1 MKGELSYRRPE
12 TMTVRDLKEEIR
24 VITRKINKAISD
36 TPYRSTALN
45 KEIKFLQTLRSG
57 KEQKY
62 DNLKFWFKGKKKAEL
77 IEEYKELVR
86 FSRFDRF
93 TKEAQE
99 KEERRSKKAYDK
111 FIHNRANLPGGKI
124 SYDEFMDL
132 RNFFGNVSKEL
143 IENFGYNEIMD
154 IYDEVS
160 DTDKNGRIDLVMEMH
175 RINSEFKDE
184 SPADKLII
192 LKERLGIDI

>member
-12 TMTVRDLKEEIR
+12 TMTVKDLKDEIR
-24 VITRKINKAISD
+24 ILTSKINQAIME
-36 TPYRSTALN
+36 TPEKSQALK
-45 KEIKFLQTLRSG
+45 KEISFLQTLRSG
-57 KEQKY
+57 KEQK
-62 DNLKFWFKGKKKAEL
+62 NEVLRFWFKGKKKAEL

-93 TKEAQE
+93 TKEAQD
-99 KEERRSKKAYDK
+99 KEERRSIKAYDK
-111 FIHNRANLPGGKI
+111 FMKNRANLPGAKI
-124 SYDEFMDL
+124 SYDEFMNL

-154 IYDEVS
+154 VYDEIS
-160 DTDKNGRIDLVMEMH
+160 DTGKGRTDLVMEMH
-175 RINSEFKDE
+175 RINIEFKDD

>member
-12 TMTVRDLKEEIR
+12 TMTVKDLKKEIR
-24 VITRKINKAISD
+24 VITSKINQAILETSD
-36 TPYRSTALN
+36 KSTALN

-62 DNLKFWFKGKKKAEL
+62 DTLRFWFKGKKKAEL

-93 TKEAQE
+93 TKEAQD

-111 FIHNRANLPGGKI
+111 FVHNRANLPGGKI

-132 RNFFGNVSKEL
+132 RNFFGNVSKDL
-143 IENFGYNEIMD
+143 IDNFGYNEIMD
-154 IYDEVS
+154 VYDEIS
-160 DTDKNGRIDLVMEMH
+160 DTDEKRVDLVMEMH
-175 RINSEFKDE
+175 RINSEFKNE

>member
-12 TMTVRDLKEEIR
+12 IMTVKDLKDEIR
-24 VITRKINKAISD
+24 ILTSKINQAIME
-36 TPYRSTALN
+36 TPEKSQALK
-45 KEIKFLQTLRSG
+45 KEISFLQTLRSG
-57 KEQKY
+57 KEQK
-62 DNLKFWFKGKKKAEL
+62 NEVLRFWFKGKKKAEL

-93 TKEAQE
+93 TSEAQK
-99 KEERRSKKAYDK
+99 KEEDRSRKAYDK
-111 FIHNRANLPGGKI
+111 FIYNRANLPGERI
-124 SYDEFMDL
+124 SYDEFMNL
-132 RNFFGNVSKEL
+132 RNFFGNVTRDL

-160 DTDKNGRIDLVMEMH
+160 NSDEKRVDLVMEMH
-175 RINSEFKDE
+175 RINKEYSKM

-192 LKERLGIDI
+192 LKERLDIDI